1 MIESSH
7 LGIPADDPINLSNGE
22 LSAALIAALD
32 ALSAD
37 LRPFVNEAAL
47 RLAESPD

>member
-7 LGIPADDPINLSNGE
+7 LGVPADDPINLSNGE
-22 LSAALIAALD
+22 LSAKLLAVLD
-32 ALSAD
+32 ALSED
-37 LRPFVNEAAL
+37 LRPLVNEAAL

>member
-7 LGIPADDPINLSNGE
+7 LGIPATAPINLSNSE
-22 LSAALIAALD
+22 LSTQLLAQLD
-32 ALSAD
+32 AIPVD
-37 LRPFVNEAAL
+37 LRPLVNEAAL

>member
-22 LSAALIAALD
+22 LSALLLAALD
-32 ALSAD
+32 ALPAN
-37 LRPFVNEAAL
+37 LRPLVNEAAL